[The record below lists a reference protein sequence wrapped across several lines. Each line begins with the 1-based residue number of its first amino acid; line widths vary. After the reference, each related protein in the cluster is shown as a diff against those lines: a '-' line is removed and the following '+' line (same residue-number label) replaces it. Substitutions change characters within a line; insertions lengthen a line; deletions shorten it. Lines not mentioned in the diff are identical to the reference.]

1 MMDAIVQLYRN
12 GLCCIKD
19 LELFADSFLWDPL
32 ATYHFYR
39 AGDPFFNT
47 TPLEFAIALGQFY
60 AFVTVTIAG
69 IKLIKQSGIRKLQR
83 ISKLQSFEQKDSL
96 ASKIVTESLDKESA
110 EARRS
115 IFVGINVASI
125 GIAFFWLVGNSF
137 HVTET
142 KLIGGLQG
150 LIHALTVMEIALIP
164 LLYYMVVDARGM
176 FAKAKRM
183 VDFAAILRK
192 SQGKLASVGGQ
203 DVINAE
209 TYSWLVSGGWS
220 PYWDASVSPYEMKSN
235 DVDQQKA
242 FNKEVAKVETTV
254 DRLLAKDIDSDE
266 KEAKILRV
274 ALNNTA
280 EQLEDDAFT
289 VRMEGYR
296 EIFYFFAN
304 FVAFYGYMLGILVY
318 YFEDEE
324 NQHYH
329 FRSLKFGLSHS
340 DADWHGNFAGD
351 FMWTIEPIVILG
363 SPAFIKWLKPKKK
376 IKSD

>member
-1 MMDAIVQLYRN
+1 MMDAIVQFLRN
-12 GLCCIKD
+12 FLCCIKD
-19 LELFADSFLWDPL
+19 LELFPDSFLWDPL
-32 ATYHFYR
+32 VIFGYYKAPNPVSKTR
-39 AGDPFFNT
+39 
-47 TPLEFAIALGQFY
+47 PLEVAIALTQFY
-60 AFVTVTIAG
+60 AFVSVTLAG
-69 IKLIKQSGIRKLQR
+69 FRLIKQSGMRKLKR
-83 ISKLQSFEQKDSL
+83 LGKLQSFDKGDSL
-96 ASKIVTESLDKESA
+96 ADKIVTESLTKESA

-125 GIAFFWLVGNSF
+125 GIAFFWLVGNSL

-142 KLIGGLQG
+142 NWIGGLPG
-150 LIHALTVMEIALIP
+150 LIHALTVMEIALVP
-164 LLYYMVVDARGM
+164 LLCYMVIDAREM

-183 VDFAAILRK
+183 VDFAALLRK
-192 SQGKLASVGGQ
+192 SRGKLASVGGQ
-203 DVINAE
+203 DIINSE
-209 TYSWLVSGGWS
+209 TYSWIVAGGWS
-220 PYWDASVSPYEMKSN
+220 PYWNASVSPFEKKPN
-235 DVDQQKA
+235 EIEQQKA
-242 FNKEVAKVETTV
+242 FNEEVAKVKTTM

-266 KEAKILRV
+266 KEVKILRG

-318 YFEDEE
+318 YFDDEE
-324 NQHYH
+324 NQHDH
-329 FRSLKFGLSHS
+329 VRSLKFGMSHQ

-363 SPAFIKWLKPKKK
+363 SPSLIGWLKPRKKA
-376 IKSD
+376 KSD